1 LRVRKAFYHA
11 IDIEPLISGPF
22 KGYAKP
28 ASQLLTPYIFGHNP
42 DIKRLSYNISLAKK
56 LLNESGYKNG
66 FEIEMDCITIGY
78 EYNKINCELIKK
90 QLSKVGINIKINNL
104 SIEEF
109 NKKVIY
115 DKNTSLW
122 LVGWGTVSLD
132 GGFVYDLF
140 IRTNGENLIGYYN
153 SGHYS
158 NPKVDEIG
166 IESSSEMN
174 PIFRTKLLQ
183 EGFKIAHTEDIF
195 TIPLF
200 SQELLILTTNELVMK
215 PRADLRFI
223 VQDIKL
229 I

>member
-1 LRVRKAFYHA
+1 L
-11 IDIEPLISGPF
+11 
-22 KGYAKP
+22 
-28 ASQLLTPYIFGHNP
+28 
-42 DIKRLSYNISLAKK
+42 
-56 LLNESGYKNG
+56 
-66 FEIEMDCITIGY
+66 
-78 EYNKINCELIKK
+78 
-90 QLSKVGINIKINNL
+90 
-104 SIEEF
+104 
-109 NKKVIY
+109 
-115 DKNTSLW
+115 TSLW